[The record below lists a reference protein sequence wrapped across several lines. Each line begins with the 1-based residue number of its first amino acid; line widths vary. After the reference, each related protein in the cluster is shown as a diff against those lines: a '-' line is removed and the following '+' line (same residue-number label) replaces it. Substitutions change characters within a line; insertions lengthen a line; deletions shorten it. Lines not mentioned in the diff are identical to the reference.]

1 MKWQLMWRNVRTAV
15 LNATLQVLVI
25 YKYILMILIWLPNGG
40 LLNILNT
47 KFGFWCFLSLI
58 TEFLLLI
65 TKKWWVPWSNSLFG
79 CVFRFCFQHSILTK
93 VR

>member
-1 MKWQLMWRNVRTAV
+1 MWRNVKTAA

-47 KFGFWCFLSLI
+47 KFGFWCFHHSSLNFSYSSFKNGGFHGA
-58 TEFLLLI
+58 TACLDMFSNFVFNTQFLP
-65 TKKWWVPWSNSLFG
+65 KWVNEL
-79 CVFRFCFQHSILTK
+79 
-93 VR
+93 